1 MNIKKVSRNDPC
13 PCGSD
18 KKYKQCCQALDEQKN
33 TPNTR
38 LRESIPDLFKEAAK
52 YQQANDLTKAEAIY
66 QQILTISPK
75 HIETLNNLGMLLSET
90 ARIEMAIDM
99 LNKVIRLEPSAKRY
113 QVLAQIFVKQG
124 QDDKA
129 IDCLH
134 QAIQLNPGDAIAY
147 HNLGTQLWVQHRYS
161 EAIPYFQKSLT
172 LNPKQDVSL
181 NNLASCLMKQGKHQE
196 AETLFRQATLINP
209 QNDSHYNNLLMSL
222 CFDHDNFPEIYLKE
236 ASRLDLLLQSRS
248 KPYNSW
254 EKASLFPPPP
264 LRVGFVSGD
273 FRNHPVGYFLESV
286 ITHLDKS
293 KIELFAY
300 DTQESE
306 DELTTRIKP
315 HFSEWCNISTMADKL
330 AAEKIHEDGIH
341 ILIDLA
347 GHTSNN
353 RLSLFAWKPAPIQVS
368 WLGYFASTGLS
379 CMDYI
384 LVDPISVPEQNRSH
398 FTETVAYLP
407 HTRLCFTPPSADMA
421 QNLTPLPAL
430 ERDFVTFGCF
440 QSLSKVNTKV
450 LNLWADILEKCPNS
464 QLMFKSHPLKE
475 AASKQEFI
483 EKITACHIPM
493 ERVILEGGSPRE
505 AYLSAY
511 ANVDIMLDTF
521 PYPGGTTTCEALWM
535 GVPTLTLTG
544 DTLLEKQGASMLS
557 CIGLEDW
564 IATNEED
571 YINKAVNHAK
581 DIKQLSQL
589 RAELRQKMM
598 ESPLTDAP
606 LFALHFTQAL
616 QEMWQKHARAC

>member
-1 MNIKKVSRNDPC
+1 MNLKKVSRNAPC
-13 PCGSD
+13 PCDSG
-18 KKYKQCCQALDEQKN
+18 KKYKQCCQARDEQKN
-33 TPNTR
+33 TSNTR
-38 LRESIPDLFKEAAK
+38 LRESVPDLFREATR
-52 YQQANDLTKAEAIY
+52 YQTANDLTKAEDIY
-66 QQILTISPK
+66 RQILTISPK

-99 LNKVIRLEPSAKRY
+99 LNKVVRLEPSARRY

-124 QDDKA
+124 QDNKA
-129 IDCLH
+129 IDCLR

-172 LNPKQDVSL
+172 LDPKQDVSL

-196 AETLFRQATLINP
+196 AETLFRQSILTSP
-209 QNDSHYNNLLMSL
+209 KNDSHYNNLLMSL
-222 CFDHDNFPEIYLKE
+222 CFDRDNFPDIYLKE

-248 KPYNSW
+248 KSYKSW
-254 EKASLFPPPP
+254 EKASLLQPPP

-300 DTQESE
+300 DCHQIE
-306 DELTTRIKP
+306 DSLTKRIKP
-315 HFSEWCNISTMADKL
+315 HFSQWCNINTMSDRL
-330 AAEKIHEDGIH
+330 AAEKIHNDGIH

-353 RLSLFAWKPAPIQVS
+353 RLAVFAWKPAPIQAS

-384 LVDPISVPEQNRSH
+384 LADPISVPEQNRSH

-407 HTRLCFTPPSADMA
+407 DTRLCFTPPSADIA

-430 ERDFVTFGCF
+430 ERGFITFGCF

-450 LNLWADILEKCPNS
+450 LKLWANVLEKCPNS
-464 QLMFKSHPLKE
+464 RLLIKSHPLKE

-483 EKITACHIPM
+483 EKMTACHIPM

-544 DTLLEKQGASMLS
+544 NTLLEKQGASMLN
-557 CIGLEDW
+557 CVGLEDW
-564 IATNEED
+564 IAVDEED
-571 YINKAVNHAK
+571 YINKAVNTAN
-581 DIKQLSQL
+581 QLDKLAQL
-589 RAELRQKMM
+589 RAQLRQQMIK
-598 ESPLTDAP
+598 SPLTDAP
-606 LFALHFTQAL
+606 LFALNLSQAL
-616 QEMWQKHARAC
+616 QAMWQKWANQR